1 MLERHRQRR
10 RVARG
15 ARFVAV
21 EHLLDL
27 RQACARVGERVFA
40 HQHLAVREL
49 VGQLQTG
56 DAGVVRDLLALG
68 HDGAVEILHGLNVLR
83 LGERGVVTVADDAHA
98 FDLRGIRD
106 AAGVAREVALRADH
120 DEAAHGSRDR
130 AAAPDRARDAQG
142 LADDHLADDKAERCA
157 EDCQQQERHQMYPV
171 GRHVEQHAVHADRH
185 CQTGEERHDVLQH
198 RLEHRDGDGVARAL
212 HAAAPVELTRAHEQ
226 QQREHRP
233 DERIYPAGEVGN
245 GDLRPR
251 AADRT
256 HQIGVTDTC
265 APHEQH
271 QRGEPVD
278 RQIHHARH
286 AVHEHVEHGLD
297 EQLEAHG
304 DEVHEQ
310 VQARQHDHMAG
321 EHGAQHGDA
330 VEHDRL
336 KREHTQPDEQRLD
349 DESEACRLDEHGET
363 EDHGLGRKQHQ
374 KARQQMRAEHAP
386 APDRQGGSQ
395 SRAARRV
402 QIAEHGGGCE
412 QARAKRRQRQ
422 QHLRLGENDVREVA
436 DLIGR
441 HIRYRRARVE
451 QRTRQHDEQN
461 DAVDDPQRPPAR
473 QALAKFR
480 PVTEGCL

>member
-1 MLERHRQRR
+1 MRAQPRERARGIGQRGVVDVGVGRFACCRVVLAELITDGHGVGRALPRAAVGQPGAAHGAIRAVGHDGVFVQVERLLGRELHVEVVAAFGLIADVCVGEVLERHGQLR

-27 RQACARVGERVFA
+27 RQTRARVGERVFA

-56 DAGVVRDLLALG
+56 DAGVVRDLFALR
-68 HDGAVEILHGLNVLR
+68 HDGAVDVLHGLNVLR

-106 AAGVAREVALRADH
+106 AAGVAREVALCADY
-120 DEAAHGSRDR
+120 DEAAHGRCDR
-130 AAAPDRARDAQG
+130 AAAPDRARHAQG
-142 LADDHLADDKAERCA
+142 FADDHLADDKAERRTKNG
-157 EDCQQQERHQMYPV
+157 QQQKRRQLRPV
-171 GRHVEQHAVHADRH
+171 GRHVEQHAVHADR
-185 CQTGEERHDVLQH
+185 QRQPGEERHDILQH

-226 QQREHRP
+226 QQRERRP
-233 DERIYPAGEVGN
+233 DERIGPAGEAADG
-245 GDLRPR
+245 GLCLR

-256 HQIGVTDTC
+256 QQVVSADTC

-286 AVHEHVEHGLD
+286 AVHEHVEHGFD

-310 VQARQHDHMAG
+310 VQARQHDHVAG

-336 KREHTQPDEQRLD
+336 EREYAQPDEQRLD
-349 DESEACRLDEHGET
+349 DESETRGLNEHGEA
-363 EDHGLGRKQHQ
+363 EDHGLG
-374 KARQQMRAEHAP
+374 
-386 APDRQGGSQ
+386 
-395 SRAARRV
+395 
-402 QIAEHGGGCE
+402 
-412 QARAKRRQRQ
+412 
-422 QHLRLGENDVREVA
+422 
-436 DLIGR
+436 
-441 HIRYRRARVE
+441 
-451 QRTRQHDEQN
+451 
-461 DAVDDPQRPPAR
+461 
-473 QALAKFR
+473 
-480 PVTEGCL
+480 